1 VLLRSF
7 LLQWTGCSGCLVRAY
22 IHIQTIQQY
31 RKENYCPK
39 LGQQTLSAT
48 RLKLESLSIHCTH
61 SSFFESAMFGF
72 ASHLHDSDCACELK
86 SLECKSLHGTADD
99 SACFELAQVIQ
110 NHPTL
115 ENVSLDFYSAPNISV
130 TSPGHNL
137 LYRALATLNNQ
148 SKPHFILLEIRIT

>member
-1 VLLRSF
+1 
-7 LLQWTGCSGCLVRAY
+7 
-22 IHIQTIQQY
+22 
-31 RKENYCPK
+31 
-39 LGQQTLSAT
+39 
-48 RLKLESLSIHCTH
+48 
-61 SSFFESAMFGF
+61 MFGF

-137 LYRALATLNNQ
+137 LYQALATLNNQ
-148 SKPHFILLEIRIT
+148 SKPHFILLEKLSITLASLQGIIHSFSQVRVKTNRHYYLHNLEFFPTVR